1 MNNEQKN
8 EKLRKAIEEVI
19 GEKVDHF
26 LIVASNDQG
35 MELTSMFGRTPMVA
49 YPLAGIFKAKPELE
63 EQVEKAKKF
72 QEMPTEET
80 IKQLLEIL
88 VGKFGGNGHE

>member
-1 MNNEQKN
+1 M
-8 EKLRKAIEEVI
+8 I
-19 GEKVDHF
+19 
-26 LIVASNDQG
+26 
-35 MELTSMFGRTPMVA
+35 A

-72 QEMPTEET
+72 QEMPTEEM

-88 VGKFGGNGHE
+88 AGKFGGNGHE